1 MTSRI
6 VAGGRRG
13 RPAPAALALL
23 ALAVGVPH
31 ALWAQAPRP
40 AQTQAQAQAQA
51 LPVPDRPTQLKLL
64 WGTMAAVDH
73 ANRTGNYSVLRDLGS
88 TGFQTTNNPATLA
101 AAFADLRAQAVDI
114 SDTLVVSPTYEIE
127 PTMIAPDMLR
137 MRGRFKLRPRAI
149 GFDLIFQWSKGWRL
163 HGIAVQPLAP

>member
-1 MTSRI
+1 MTSPI

-23 ALAVGVPH
+23 ALAIGVPH
-31 ALWAQAPRP
+31 VAQAQAQAQAPRP
-40 AQTQAQAQAQA
+40 AQTQP
-51 LPVPDRPTQLKLL
+51 LPVPDRLTQLKLL

-101 AAFADLRAQAVDI
+101 AAFADLRAQSVDL